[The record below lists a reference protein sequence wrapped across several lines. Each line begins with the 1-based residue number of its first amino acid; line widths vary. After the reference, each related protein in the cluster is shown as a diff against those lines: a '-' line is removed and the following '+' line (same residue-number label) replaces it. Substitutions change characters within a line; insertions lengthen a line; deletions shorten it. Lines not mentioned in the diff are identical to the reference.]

1 MWSRI
6 CVCVGLGFVGMG
18 GGGLAQA
25 ASSWSGGADVPVG
38 PQRMMDS
45 GAAEPATAGESSSLG
60 TPEVKA
66 AVALTP
72 RAVKNDPTSGS
83 VRPFSSVA
91 FGTSSGTLGLGG
103 QVATPVTR
111 WLNLR
116 GGIDF
121 FNYGYSL
128 GIDGA
133 NYEGQLHLKAGRV
146 SLDIFPFHRGFHLSP
161 GVMIFRSAA
170 SAAVSV
176 TGGNT
181 FELGG
186 NTFTSSAS
194 DPVNGSASLAF
205 SRTVMPMFTFGFSN
219 MIAKGRRH
227 WTVPLELGAAY
238 TGPYSARLNLGG
250 SACIDQVGCM
260 STSTPEIQQSVVEE
274 QREINEPMKHYQ
286 LYPIVILGIGY
297 KF

>member
-1 MWSRI
+1 
-6 CVCVGLGFVGMG
+6 MG

-133 NYEGQLHLKAGRV
+133 NYEGQLHLKTGRV
-146 SLDIFPFHRGFHLSP
+146 SLDFFPFHRGFHVSP
-161 GVMIFRSAA
+161 GVLIFRSAA

-176 TGGNT
+176 AGGNA

-194 DPVNGSASLAF
+194 DPVNGSASLVF

-227 WTVPLELGAAY
+227 LTVPLELGAAY

>member
-1 MWSRI
+1 
-6 CVCVGLGFVGMG
+6 MG

-133 NYEGQLHLKAGRV
+133 NYEGQLHLKTGRV
-146 SLDIFPFHRGFHLSP
+146 SLDFFPFHRGFHVSP
-161 GVMIFRSAA
+161 GVLIFRSAA

-176 TGGNT
+176 AGGNA

-227 WTVPLELGAAY
+227 LTVPLELGAAY